1 MKYLFC
7 FIALLMFNHSITGQE
22 KFERFTINFG
32 LTLPVQI
39 VSNSVN
45 TVLPAGPVYEL
56 TVVPEVEFL
65 LNLPLYKATILSTGI
80 GIESGKHIIRE
91 EVAYL
96 VWVNDEIGWR
106 PYEGTNYWNLDFFSM
121 KVPVYVSVP
130 FNNSFLDS
138 FTFGSGLGWLLSYKL
153 TEEQRPNT
161 SSIKINRSFLD
172 LSFGVKKKLF
182 QFNQISLSCTPDI
195 GYRTYLTDRNDWQ
208 KKCFFGELKLNINF

>member
-7 FIALLMFNHSITGQE
+7 FIALSMFSYSISGQE

-32 LTLPVQI
+32 FTLPVYKAP
-39 VSNSVN
+39 N
-45 TVLPAGPVYEL
+45 TLSEL
-56 TVVPEVEFL
+56 TVVPEVDFL
-65 LNLPLYKATILSTGI
+65 LNLPLYKTIQLSAGI
-80 GIESGKHIIRE
+80 GIESGKHIVVE
-91 EVAYL
+91 DVAHL
-96 VWVNDEIGWR
+96 LWVNDKIGWR
-106 PYEGTNYWNLDFFSM
+106 PVEYRNNWNLNFLSM

-153 TEEQRPNT
+153 TEEATPNT

-182 QFNQISLSCTPDI
+182 QFNKLSLSCTPDI
-195 GYRTYLTDRNDWQ
+195 GYRAYLTDRNDWQ
-208 KKCFFGELKLNINF
+208 KKCYFGKLKLNINF